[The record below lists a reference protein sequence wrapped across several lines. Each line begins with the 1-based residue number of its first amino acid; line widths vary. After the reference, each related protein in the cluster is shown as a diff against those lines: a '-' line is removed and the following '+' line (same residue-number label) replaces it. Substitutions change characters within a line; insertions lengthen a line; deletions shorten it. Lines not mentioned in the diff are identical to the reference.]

1 MTEISNHGSTEPGL
15 ASDSPLGSGPE
26 SRPAEVLPRN
36 PGAALDL
43 GWIQGPATDENEVE
57 QAVDSLVTRG
67 GIREE
72 EQARWLMKA
81 VSCIDLTTLSGDDTP
96 ARVRRL
102 CSEARNPVHPDILEA
117 LGVDRPGPTTASVCV
132 YHEMLETALESLE
145 GSGIP
150 VAVVSAG
157 FPHGLSPLAVRLAE
171 IEASVSAGAG
181 EIDAVIPRFL
191 VLQENWERLYEQVSA
206 YRRACGEAHLK
217 VILST
222 GELGSLEKVFK
233 ASMVCMMAGAD
244 FIKTS
249 TGKEVENATLPV
261 GLVMAR
267 AIEEYGRRTG
277 FAVGLK
283 PAGGIREA
291 SEALAWLGL
300 ADQVLGGAWTEKS
313 LFRFGAS
320 SLLANVKRELERLAS
335 LG

>member
-1 MTEISNHGSTEPGL
+1 VH
-15 ASDSPLGSGPE
+15 
-26 SRPAEVLPRN
+26 PRN
-36 PGAALDL
+36 RGAALDL
-43 GWIQGPATDENEVE
+43 GWIQDPAIDDNEVG
-57 QAVDSLVTRG
+57 QTVDVLATRG
-67 GIREE
+67 GIGEE
-72 EQARWLMKA
+72 ERAPWLLKA

-102 CSEARNPVHPDILEA
+102 CSEARNPVHSDILEA
-117 LGVDRPGPTTASVCV
+117 LGVVGPGPTTASVCV

-191 VLQENWERLYEQVSA
+191 VHQENWERLYEEVSA
-206 YRRACGEAHLK
+206 YRRACGDAHLK

-222 GELGSLEKVFK
+222 GELGSLENVFK
-233 ASMVCMMAGAD
+233 TSMVCMMAGAD

-249 TGKEVENATLPV
+249 TGKEKVNATLPV

-267 AIEEYGRRTG
+267 AIGDFAQRTG
-277 FAVGLK
+277 HPVGLK

-291 SEALAWLGL
+291 EEALAWFQL
-300 ADQVLGGAWTEKS
+300 AKEVLGGAWTEPN

-320 SLLANVKRELERLAS
+320 SLLANLRRELERLAP